1 MDLPESAKLE
11 NQEMSKRKELEAAET
26 SLEIVEL
33 QDLEYSK
40 QIAEIQLK
48 RKQIASGLIQGKHNT
63 KRIRLELRTIE
74 TLKWQ
79 ALKQEQGKY

>member
-11 NQEMSKRKELEAAET
+11 NQEMDKRKELEAAEA

-33 QDLEYSK
+33 QDLEYAK

-48 RKQIASGLIQGKHNT
+48 RKMIAPGMIQGKHNV
-63 KRIRLELRTIE
+63 KRIRLELKTID
-74 TLKWQ
+74 TMKWQ
-79 ALKQEQGKY
+79 ALKKERGY

>member
-11 NQEMSKRKELEAAET
+11 NQEMDKRKELEAAEA

-33 QDLEYSK
+33 QDLEYAK

-48 RKQIASGLIQGKHNT
+48 RKLIAPGMIQGKHNV
-63 KRIRLELRTIE
+63 KRIRLELKTID
-74 TLKWQ
+74 TMKWQ
-79 ALKQEQGKY
+79 ALKKERGY